1 MAELANVNWLAV
13 IVGAVAAFLAGWLW
27 YSPRLFGVKWAEG
40 SRVELGSANEMPAFA
55 LLTQAIALLLL
66 ATVIGIT
73 ATQNML
79 LTAILTILAA
89 AAFVL
94 SGGAFTRKSGYALGV
109 DAGYIALAGVLMILA
124 QGLL

>member
-55 LLTQAIALLLL
+55 ASLKPSAIIRSAKM
-66 ATVIGIT
+66 TV
-73 ATQNML
+73 
-79 LTAILTILAA
+79 
-89 AAFVL
+89 AFWPQC
-94 SGGAFTRKSGYALGV
+94 R
-109 DAGYIALAGVLMILA
+109 
-124 QGLL
+124 